1 MSGQIIEIQ
10 SDNRHLSCER
20 GFMTVSS
27 EGQVVAKIPM
37 SDVEAV
43 ITASHGIS
51 YSNNLLVRL
60 AEENIPFVFCNKKFL
75 PVGFL
80 WSVAGQYRQAGV
92 MDAQIAVHEKSRDKL
107 WKEVVKKKIYF
118 QYKVLETLAL
128 PHEPLKQMITKVKLG
143 DVENIEGQA
152 ARKYFTTLFGS
163 DFRRDRYSGGINSL
177 LKYGYIIL
185 RSAMARAVMGAG
197 LHPTI
202 GIHHKNYL
210 NPMRLVDDLI
220 EPFRA
225 MVDLKVYGLN
235 KQGKT
240 ELTSEIKKHLVGVL
254 HMEMYSEKGLSNVGV
269 CMQKLAVSLAKYY
282 KKETEELLFPDF
294 VAPVFMQG

>member
-10 SDNRHLSCER
+10 SDNLHLSCER

-27 EGQVVAKIPM
+27 EGQDVAKIPM

-128 PHEPLKQMITKVKLG
+128 PHEPLKQMI
-143 DVENIEGQA
+143 
-152 ARKYFTTLFGS
+152 ARLNWAMLKIL
-163 DFRRDRYSGGINSL
+163 RDRRPES
-177 LKYGYIIL
+177 IL
-185 RSAMARAVMGAG
+185 RLCSGVIFAVTGTAAG
-197 LHPTI
+197 LT
-202 GIHHKNYL
+202 
-210 NPMRLVDDLI
+210 
-220 EPFRA
+220 A
-225 MVDLKVYGLN
+225 
-235 KQGKT
+235 
-240 ELTSEIKKHLVGVL
+240 
-254 HMEMYSEKGLSNVGV
+254 
-269 CMQKLAVSLAKYY
+269 C
-282 KKETEELLFPDF
+282 
-294 VAPVFMQG
+294 

>member
-107 WKEVVKKKIYF
+107 WKEVVKKKYIF
-118 QYKVLETLAL
+118 
-128 PHEPLKQMITKVKLG
+128 
-143 DVENIEGQA
+143 NI
-152 ARKYFTTLFGS
+152 
-163 DFRRDRYSGGINSL
+163 RYWKPWLCRMN
-177 LKYGYIIL
+177 
-185 RSAMARAVMGAG
+185 R
-197 LHPTI
+197 
-202 GIHHKNYL
+202 
-210 NPMRLVDDLI
+210 
-220 EPFRA
+220 
-225 MVDLKVYGLN
+225 
-235 KQGKT
+235 
-240 ELTSEIKKHLVGVL
+240 
-254 HMEMYSEKGLSNVGV
+254 
-269 CMQKLAVSLAKYY
+269 
-282 KKETEELLFPDF
+282 
-294 VAPVFMQG
+294 

>member
-10 SDNRHLSCER
+10 SDNRHLACER

-27 EGQVVAKIPM
+27 EGTVVAKIPM

-51 YSNNLLVRL
+51 YTNNLLVRL
-60 AEENIPFVFCNKKFL
+60 AEENIPFVFCDEKFL
-75 PVGFL
+75 PIGFL
-80 WSVAGQYRQAGV
+80 WSVSGQYRQAGV

-107 WKEVVKKKIYF
+107 WKEVVKQKLYF
-118 QYKVLETLAL
+118 QYKVLEALAL
-128 PHEPLKQMITKVKLG
+128 PYEPVKQLVAKVKLG

-152 ARKYFTTLFGS
+152 ARKYFTILYG
-163 DFRRDRYSGGINSL
+163 DNFRRERDSGGINSL
-177 LKYGYIIL
+177 LNYGYIIL
-185 RSAMARAVMGAG
+185 RSAMARAIMGAG

-220 EPFRA
+220 EPFRP
-225 MVDLKVYGLN
+225 MVDIKIYHLKQ
-235 KQGKT
+235 QGKT
-240 ELTSEIKKHLVGVL
+240 ELTPEVKKILVGVL
-254 HMEMYSEKGLSNVGV
+254 HAEMYSEKGISSVGV

-282 KKETEELLFPDF
+282 KKETSSLLFPDF
-294 VAPVFMQG
+294 VAPVFM